1 MVEKSIQVV
10 RVMMVMHTKD
20 QHTTHN
26 ARQCGIRQRKKKK
39 QVYNNNS
46 SSNNNNNSRRDS
58 IQGVFVRLVNSLFK
72 ITTTMP
78 LVSDYNRHHHQVPH
92 INNV

>member
-20 QHTTHN
+20 QHTTHAN
-26 ARQCGIRQRKKKK
+26 AVSDNAKKKK

-46 SSNNNNNSRRDS
+46 SSNNNNNNSRRDS